1 MKSRITVRLA
11 LLALL
16 LAALMPQLWAQSL
29 AGGAI
34 EGTITD
40 SSGAVVP
47 GASVTVLNPATGAKQ
62 STTTNEDGLFRF
74 PVLPVGTYD
83 LTAEKT
89 GFGTVKQ
96 QNVTLSVGGKVNLD
110 LKLSVAGKGETV
122 TVTSELPVVETTRT
136 QVSSNV
142 NERAIRELPVNG
154 RNFIDFT
161 LLTPGVVRDVR
172 LGDISFAGQRGT
184 MNSLTVD
191 GADNNNT
198 FFGQTTGRT
207 GSGRAP
213 YQFSQ
218 DAVQEFQVNSNA
230 YSAELGRA
238 GGAVINVV
246 TKSGTNKYHGAGF
259 WFYRD
264 QSLNA
269 NDPIAVQNAV
279 LANRAIPPKPKY
291 HFNQFGGDLGGPIV
305 KDKLFFFFDYDG
317 QRNKT
322 PNVITYVPPVIA
334 APTANQTAALNYL
347 AAHAASFGR
356 GLNQDAYLSKVDWN
370 AGRHQVSFRWNRQNF
385 TGLNFENGG
394 GTNAL
399 EHTGSSLVKTDTLTG
414 SVTSSLTNN
423 VVNQFRMTFLRDKE
437 PGQANSNSPEAVIR
451 QNGNTLLTVGRNS
464 FSPRETT
471 IKRFQYADNVSY
483 VVGRHTFKVG
493 ADAVQD
499 KILNFFPGNFSGAY
513 SFNSLEDFGA
523 SLNGVSN
530 PGVSFSQAFAG
541 TGTTGATTH
550 PDLLQWAFFLQDD
563 WRVSKQ
569 LTVNLGLRYDEQR
582 IKQPTV
588 QNPAALAAG
597 FNTAQIPV
605 DNNNVG
611 PRIGFAYSP
620 LANDKLVFRGG
631 YGLFYA
637 NTPSIMIGTAMSNN
651 GINVGT
657 QTFTGANAPTYPNT
671 KCGPPVST
679 PNCAPPVGG
688 TSAPPSIYVFD
699 KNFQNPRVQQANL
712 GVEYGLGNDWSVSL
726 NALHVN
732 GDNLQRTRD
741 VNLATPTTASIAF
754 AGNPAN
760 TVSFLKYSSVRPVV
774 AFARI
779 SQFEST
785 AGSDYNGM
793 TIEAK
798 RRFSH
803 NYQFSLAYTWSHV
816 IDNNPDATSVV
827 PFSSGDDAKMVAD
840 PLNFNTDR
848 GNGSND
854 ARHRFVAAYVW
865 DLNYGKEMPKVA
877 KAVFGGWSFSGIFTA
892 QSGQPYSALVGA
904 DLNNDSNRQTDRV
917 PGVGRNT
924 FTLPAYYA
932 FDPRLTRTIK
942 VTENANLQFFAEAFN
957 LFNHFNVAG
966 VRTQQYALV
975 SVTGTSNPCGAG
987 FAVGQQC
994 LLLQS
999 KANAPT
1005 TFFGLPTATPNNGAG
1020 QRIFQLGAKVT
1031 F

>member
-1 MKSRITVRLA
+1 MKTTFVRLA
-11 LLALL
+11 MLGLLVGLL
-16 LAALMPQLWAQSL
+16 LPQLWAQSL
-29 AGGAI
+29 AGGTI

-40 SSGAVVP
+40 SSGAVLP
-47 GASVTVLNPATGAKQ
+47 GATVTVLNPANGAKQ
-62 STTTNEDGLFRF
+62 STTSSPDGLFRF
-74 PVLPVGTYD
+74 PVLPVGTYE
-83 LTAEKT
+83 LTAEKS
-89 GFGTVKQ
+89 GFGTLKQ
-96 QNVTLSVGGKVNLD
+96 SNVTLSVGGKVNLD
-110 LKLSVAGKGETV
+110 LKLSVAAKGETV
-122 TVTSELPVVETTRT
+122 NVSSELPVVETTRT
-136 QVSSNV
+136 QVSSEV
-142 NERAIRELPVNG
+142 NERSIRELPVNG

-246 TKSGTNKYHGAGF
+246 TKSGTNQFHGAGF

-264 QSLNA
+264 QSMNA
-269 NDPIAVQNAV
+269 NDPIAVQNAI
-279 LANRAIPPKPKY
+279 LGNRAIPVKPKY
-291 HFNQFGGDLGGPIV
+291 HFNQFGGDIGGPIV

-334 APTANQTAALNYL
+334 TPTANQTAALNYL
-347 AAHAASFGR
+347 AARAASFSR
-356 GLNQDAYLSKVDWN
+356 GLNQDTYLSKVDWN

-394 GTNAL
+394 NTNSI
-399 EHTGSSLVKTDTLTG
+399 EHTGSSLVNTDTLTG
-414 SVTSSLTNN
+414 SVTSTLSNT
-423 VVNQFRMTFLRDKE
+423 VINQFRMSFLRDKE
-437 PGQANSNSPEAVIR
+437 PGQANSNNPEAVIR
-451 QNGNTLLTVGRNS
+451 QSGNTLLTVGRNS

-483 VVGRHTFKVG
+483 VVGRHTFKFG
-493 ADAVQD
+493 GDAVQD

-513 SFNSLEDFGA
+513 TFNSLEDFGA

-530 PGVSFSQAFAG
+530 PTVSFSQAFAG
-541 TGTTGATTH
+541 AGTTGATTH
-550 PDLLQWAFFLQDD
+550 PDLLQWSFFLQDD
-563 WRVSKQ
+563 WRVNKQ

-588 QNPAALAAG
+588 ANPVALAAG

-620 LANDKLVFRGG
+620 MANDKLVIRGG

-657 QTFTGANAPTYPNT
+657 QTFTGASAPTYPNT
-671 KCGPPVST
+671 KCGAPVAS
-679 PNCAPPVGG
+679 PSCAPPVGG

-699 KNFQNPRVQQANL
+699 KNFQNPRIQQANF
-712 GVEYGLGNDWSVSL
+712 GVEYGIGKDWSVSL
-726 NALHVN
+726 NGLHVQ

-741 VNLATPTTASIAF
+741 VNLGTPVSTTIAF
-754 AGNPAN
+754 AGSPTT
-760 TVSFLKYSSVRPVV
+760 TVSYLKYPAARPVA

-785 AGSDYNGM
+785 ASSDYNGL
-793 TIEAK
+793 TLEAK
-798 RRFSH
+798 RRFAK

-840 PLNFNTDR
+840 PLNPNGDR

-854 ARHRFVAAYVW
+854 ARHRFVASYVW
-865 DLNYGKEMPKVA
+865 DLNYGRNLPKVA
-877 KAVFGGWSFSGIFTA
+877 KAVLGGWMFSGIFTA
-892 QSGQPYSALVGA
+892 QAGQPYSALLNS

-917 PGVGRNT
+917 PGFGRNT

-932 FDPRLTRTIK
+932 FDPRLTRTVK
-942 VTENANLQFFAEAFN
+942 LAEKANLQFFAEAFN
-957 LFNHFNVAG
+957 LFNHFNVAS
-966 VRTQQYALV
+966 VRNQLYAV
-975 SVTGTSNPCGAG
+975 STVTATTNPCGTG

-994 LLLQS
+994 LVLQN
-999 KANAPT
+999 KTNAPT
-1005 TFFGLPTATPNNGAG
+1005 TYFGLPTGTPNNGAG
-1020 QRIFQLGAKVT
+1020 QRIFQLGAKVN

>member
-1 MKSRITVRLA
+1 
-11 LLALL
+11 
-16 LAALMPQLWAQSL
+16 
-29 AGGAI
+29 
-34 EGTITD
+34 
-40 SSGAVVP
+40 
-47 GASVTVLNPATGAKQ
+47 
-62 STTTNEDGLFRF
+62 
-74 PVLPVGTYD
+74 
-83 LTAEKT
+83 
-89 GFGTVKQ
+89 
-96 QNVTLSVGGKVNLD
+96 VGGKLT
-110 LKLSVAGKGETV
+110 LAMALSVSAKGETV
-122 TVTSELPVVETTRT
+122 TVTSEVPVVETTRT

-154 RNFIDFT
+154 RNFIDFV
-161 LLTPGVVRDVR
+161 LLTPGVTRDVR
-172 LGDISFAGQRGT
+172 QGDISFAGQRGT

-218 DAVQEFQVNSNA
+218 DAVQEFQVNSNS

-246 TKSGTNKYHGAGF
+246 TKSGTNQFHGAGF

-279 LANRAIPPKPKY
+279 LGHRAIPAKPKY

-322 PNVITYVPPVIA
+322 PNVITYVAPNIP
-334 APTANQTAALNYL
+334 APTANQSAALAYL
-347 AAHAASFGR
+347 NARAASFNR
-356 GLNQDAYLSKVDWN
+356 GLNQDTYLSKVDWN

-394 GTNAL
+394 NVNSL

-414 SVTSSLTNN
+414 SVTSTLTNSM
-423 VVNQFRMTFLRDKE
+423 VNQFRMTFLRDKE
-437 PGQANSNSPEAVIR
+437 PGEANSNNPEAVVRDPIVG
-451 QNGNTLLTVGRNS
+451 NNTLLTVGRNS

-471 IKRFQYADNVSY
+471 IKRFQYADNIAY
-483 VVGRHTFKVG
+483 VAGRHTLKVG
-493 ADAVQD
+493 ADIVQD

-513 SFNSLEDFGA
+513 TFNSLEDFGA

-530 PGVSFSQAFAG
+530 PTVSFSQAFAG
-541 TGTTGATTH
+541 AGTTGPTTH
-550 PDLLQWAFFLQDD
+550 PDILQWALFLQDD
-563 WRVSKQ
+563 WRVTKS
-569 LTVNLGLRYDEQR
+569 LTVNVGLRYDEQR
-582 IKQPTV
+582 IKQPPV
-588 QNPAALAAG
+588 QNPIALADG
-597 FNTAQIPV
+597 FNTAQVPV

-620 LANDKLVFRGG
+620 LTNNKLVVRGG
-631 YGLFYA
+631 FGLFYA
-637 NTPSIMIGTAMSNN
+637 NTPSIMIGTAISNN

-671 KCGPPVST
+671 KCGAPVAS

-699 KNFQNPRVQQANL
+699 KHFQNPRVTQANL
-712 GVEYGLGNDWSVSL
+712 GVEYGIGNDWSISL
-726 NALHVN
+726 SGLHVN

-741 VNLATPTTASIAF
+741 VNLSTPTPATIAF

-760 TVSFLKYSSVRPVV
+760 TVSYLRYSSVRPFS
-774 AFARI
+774 AFSRI

-785 AGSDYNGM
+785 ASSNYNGM
-793 TIEAK
+793 TVEAK

-827 PFSSGDDAKMVAD
+827 PFSSGDDAKMAAD

-854 ARHRFVAAYVW
+854 ARHRFVASYVW
-865 DLNYGKEMPKVA
+865 DLNYGKELPKMA
-877 KAVFGGWSFSGIFTA
+877 KAVLGGWSFSGIFTA
-892 QSGQPYSALVGA
+892 QSGQPYSALLGS

-924 FTLPAYYA
+924 FTMPAFYSL
-932 FDPRLTRTIK
+932 DPRLTRTITI
-942 VTENANLQFFAEAFN
+942 TERTKMQLFAEAFN
-957 LFNHFNVAG
+957 LFNHFNVNG
-966 VRTQQYALV
+966 VRNQQYAVTTV
-975 SVTGTSNPCGAG
+975 SAINPTACGAG
-987 FAVGQQC
+987 FAIGQQC
-994 LLLQS
+994 LVAQLPS
-999 KANAPT
+999 NVPAT
-1005 TFFGLPTATPNNGAG
+1005 YFGLPTSTPG
-1020 QRIFQLGAKVT
+1020 QRIIQLGAKVT